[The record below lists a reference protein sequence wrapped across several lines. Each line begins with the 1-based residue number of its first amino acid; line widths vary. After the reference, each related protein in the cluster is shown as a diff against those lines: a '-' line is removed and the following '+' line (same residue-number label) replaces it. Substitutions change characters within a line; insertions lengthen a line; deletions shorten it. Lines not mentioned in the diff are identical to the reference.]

1 MVKLTTSYFAIF
13 KQGLT
18 LVQTSSCKSLDF
30 FEVTLFPYEPY
41 LQKKYAELI
50 RVSEAIGSID
60 ICILCTLYISNQ
72 IVVLANIVFTAT
84 VVSSTINTMVFF
96 SLESLK
102 KPGEKVMWIWL
113 EIRQDIEDCN

>member
-30 FEVTLFPYEPY
+30 FEVTLFPYETY

-96 SLESLK
+96 SLENLK